1 MVSKVVADAHENIQA
16 RAPGEPEGNKFP
28 GDGYF
33 LRMVNSLTLTLT
45 LTQLSFSKNVLEIL
59 NVDIM
64 LSTSF
69 AKER

>member
-16 RAPGEPEGNKFP
+16 RAPGELEGNKFP

-33 LRMVNSLTLTLT
+33 LRMVNSLTLT